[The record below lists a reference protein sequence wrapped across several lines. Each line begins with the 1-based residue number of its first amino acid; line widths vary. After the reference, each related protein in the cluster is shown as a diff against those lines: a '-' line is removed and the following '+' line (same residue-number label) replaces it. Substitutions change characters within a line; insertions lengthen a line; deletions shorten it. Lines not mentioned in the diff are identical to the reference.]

1 MNDDKWAIRF
11 YKTSTGSMPVRNFL
25 DSLPNNVFVR
35 VSKDIELLV
44 RFGNNL
50 GPPKVIN
57 LRGKDNRPMLELRTK
72 THDLLIRILF
82 VFKGKEIILMHGFA
96 KKTDETPSRELNQ
109 AKTIMRKILNDWG
122 EKNE

>member
-1 MNDDKWAIRF
+1 
-11 YKTSTGSMPVRNFL
+11 MPVRNFL

-96 KKTDETPSRELNQ
+96 KKTDETPLRELNQ
-109 AKTIMRKILNDWG
+109 TKTIMRKILNDWG